1 TLCPPP
7 VPTLFPYTTL
17 FRSSTGGMMVMSNRS
32 SGGICRPIN
41 RGTSTGAFCSLS
53 TGCCPAYCVSD
64 PVETFPVLS
73 IATVPPL
80 LLLAALILL
89 RALQTQHRAQ
99 RPGAI
104 DPFLRWH
111 LLLRTDIRSPGCAQD
126 PREKYHK
133 RLD

>member
-1 TLCPPP
+1 
-7 VPTLFPYTTL
+7 
-17 FRSSTGGMMVMSNRS
+17 
-32 SGGICRPIN
+32 
-41 RGTSTGAFCSLS
+41 
-53 TGCCPAYCVSD
+53 SD

-73 IATVPPL
+73 IATAPPL

-111 LLLRTDIRSPGCAQD
+111 LLLRTDIRSPGRAQD
-126 PREKYHK
+126 PREKYHLWLDLPTDDQSRRPCQPVRGASATSMQFLRRPRARCPTLTTRPG
-133 RLD
+133 RLSGAYPHPHNPSSTSPLRG